1 MSAWEWLATLVMV
14 AVASFIAGGISWH
27 RFSERDRHQ
36 DLNIAFKNGE
46 FEGLKAGLDRGYK
59 QAEEAQR
66 RKDSARAHKAALT
79 RAQRRPS

>member
-14 AVASFIAGGISWH
+14 AVASFIGSAIVL
-27 RFSERDRHQ
+27 FSERDRHQ